1 MGIAW
6 LVEYIPGVTGGHL
19 IIKMSTEEQRAEKQ
33 IRELRPFVSSR
44 VSCLFQEIFGGKDK
58 TVKPINKFTVY
69 VR

>member
-1 MGIAW
+1 MGVAW

-44 VSCLFQEIFGGKDK
+44 VSCFRKSLAGKIK
-58 TVKPINKFTVY
+58 L
-69 VR
+69 